1 MAAAPEP
8 DHAAMG
14 YAQGQA
20 VGRVLAS
27 QLRQMAS
34 QADEARMATQQ
45 LMQGLKEAG
54 IIDF

>member
-20 VGRVLAS
+20 VGRVLAA